1 MGFYSLIVFALHA
14 VIGVFALP
22 SEILQREI
30 DAGFYSSNW
39 DDGVAKH
46 SYSNGANGQYSV
58 TWSGDKGNF
67 VCGKGY
73 NPGGPK

>member
-1 MGFYSLIVFALHA
+1 MGFYLLLAFALHA

-22 SEILQREI
+22 SEIIDRETL
-30 DAGFYSSNW
+30 ANFYSSNW
-39 DDGVAKH
+39 DDGAKH
-46 SYSNGANGQYSV
+46 TYKNGPDGQYSV

-73 NPGGPK
+73 NPGGVR

>member
-1 MGFYSLIVFALHA
+1 MGFYLFLAFALYT
-14 VIGVFALP
+14 VGGVLALP
-22 SEILQREI
+22 SNIFDHET

-39 DDGVAKH
+39 DDGAKH
-46 SYSNGANGQYSV
+46 TYTNGPNGQYSV

-73 NPGGPK
+73 NPGGPR